1 MTEYYAPKARAE
13 VEEVEAVVW
22 ELVKDHFS
30 DSTIK
35 WANINEHPQT
45 GKFGCI
51 LPDDW
56 RELGV
61 DILEVDVLTYDEM
74 KEAGWF
80 PVEDI
85 I

>member
-13 VEEVEAVVW
+13 AEEIESMVW
-22 ELVKDHFS
+22 ELVKDRFS
-30 DSTIK
+30 DSTVK
-35 WANINEHPQT
+35 WANIIEHPNT

-51 LPDDW
+51 LPSDW

-61 DILEVDVLTYDEM
+61 DIQEVNIQTHKEM
-74 KEAGWF
+74 EATGWF

-85 I
+85 